1 MTTIV
6 GTTAQT
12 SETVEQMPTY
22 RHGDIIAA
30 IIAAMRP
37 YALSHRLGRVFA
49 PQTTYHIAG
58 LPDREPDVTFVRQD
72 RLPADPNVD
81 PDIPPDLAGEVVSRS
96 DTFGAVSINVRQ
108 YLDAGVRMVWMINPD
123 LRTVDVY
130 QPSVPRLALNEGD
143 LLAADPVIP
152 GFSMPVAAL
161 FDW

>member
-6 GTTAQT
+6 GITAQT
-12 SETVEQMPTY
+12 PETAEQMPTY

-81 PDIPPDLAGEVVSRS
+81 PDIPPDLAVEVVSRS

-108 YLDAGVRMVWMINPD
+108 YLDVGVRMAWTVNPD
-123 LRTVDVY
+123 LRAVDVY
-130 QPSVPRLALNEGD
+130 QPGVPRIGLNEGD
-143 LLAADPVIP
+143 LLTGDPVVS
-152 GFSMPVAAL
+152 GFAMPVAGP